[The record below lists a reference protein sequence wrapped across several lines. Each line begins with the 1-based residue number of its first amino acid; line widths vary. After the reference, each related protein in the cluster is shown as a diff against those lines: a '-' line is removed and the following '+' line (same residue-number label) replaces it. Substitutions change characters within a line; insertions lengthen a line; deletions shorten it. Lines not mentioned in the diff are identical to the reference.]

1 MVGQQAQTVVVK
13 SVHSHRHFRMFTN
26 VPLDETIK
34 ILADRAFRN
43 NWFNSECNLN
53 ISKQDLTDLLGVAT
67 KGQLFQF
74 NGSLYEQIDGVAMG
88 SPLGPLLANVFM
100 SSIEE
105 KLDVERKLPPYYRRY
120 VDDTLTVM
128 PDLSTA
134 RDVLNTLDYVHP
146 AITFT
151 MEVEND
157 GMLPFLGIQLL
168 NRAPRIETKVFVKPT
183 NSGLLLHYHSHVDN
197 RYKRGL
203 LTTMLDRAYRLSSSW
218 SYFTEECERLKSVFS
233 KLKYPKHLV
242 DSTVKTFLNLKVA
255 DQPSSRS
262 RSTTENTTRVVIPFK
277 DQESANI
284 MKTQLKDLSV
294 KLQTIVQPVFTS
306 RKIAQE
312 FPTNEPQPQPQ
323 LIDQQCVVYNF
334 KCEQCDSGYV

>member
-1 MVGQQAQTVVVK
+1 M
-13 SVHSHRHFRMFTN
+13 
-26 VPLDETIK
+26 
-34 ILADRAFRN
+34 
-43 NWFNSECNLN
+43 
-53 ISKQDLTDLLGVAT
+53 LG
-67 KGQLFQF
+67 
-74 NGSLYEQIDGVAMG
+74 
-88 SPLGPLLANVFM
+88 PLGPLLANVFM

-134 RDVLNTLDYVHP
+134 RDFLNTLNHAHP
-146 AITFT
+146 AIKFT

-233 KLKYPKHLV
+233 KLKYSKHLV

-255 DQPSSRS
+255 DKPSSRS
-262 RSTTENTTRVVIPFK
+262 RSTTENTTRVVIFFK
-277 DQESANI
+277 DTVERSQCEVA
-284 MKTQLKDLSV
+284 DYC
-294 KLQTIVQPVFTS
+294 
-306 RKIAQE
+306 
-312 FPTNEPQPQPQ
+312 PTGVYEPQDCPGVP
-323 LIDQQCVVYNF
+323 D
-334 KCEQCDSGYV
+334 KRT

>member
-1 MVGQQAQTVVVK
+1 
-13 SVHSHRHFRMFTN
+13 
-26 VPLDETIK
+26 
-34 ILADRAFRN
+34 
-43 NWFNSECNLN
+43 
-53 ISKQDLTDLLGVAT
+53 
-67 KGQLFQF
+67 
-74 NGSLYEQIDGVAMG
+74 
-88 SPLGPLLANVFM
+88 
-100 SSIEE
+100 
-105 KLDVERKLPPYYRRY
+105 
-120 VDDTLTVM
+120 M

-134 RDVLNTLDYVHP
+134 RDFLNTLNHAHS
-146 AITFT
+146 AIEFT

-157 GMLPFLGIQLL
+157 GMLPFFGIQLL

-183 NSGLLLHYHSHVDN
+183 NSSLLLHYHSHVDN

-203 LTTMLDRAYRLSSSW
+203 LTTTLDRAYRLSSSW

-284 MKTQLKDLSV
+284 VKTQFNRCLRAARLPRSSRQTNLSLSSLINNALCIV
-294 KLQTIVQPVFTS
+294 SSVTSAMLVMSDTPVAICSYAQT
-306 RKIAQE
+306 
-312 FPTNEPQPQPQ
+312 
-323 LIDQQCVVYNF
+323 L
-334 KCEQCDSGYV
+334 

>member
-1 MVGQQAQTVVVK
+1 MSWGFEASRSRTLLIFCSYREPLNWK
-13 SVHSHRHFRMFTN
+13 SC
-26 VPLDETIK
+26 PL
-34 ILADRAFRN
+34 
-43 NWFNSECNLN
+43 
-53 ISKQDLTDLLGVAT
+53 VAT
-67 KGQLFQF
+67 PKR
-74 NGSLYEQIDGVAMG
+74 
-88 SPLGPLLANVFM
+88 
-100 SSIEE
+100 SIRSCFEMF
-105 KLDVERKLPPYYRRY
+105 KLDVEGKLPPYYRWY

-134 RDVLNTLDYVHP
+134 RDFLNTLNHAHP
-146 AITFT
+146 AIKFT

-255 DQPSSRS
+255 DQPPLLSK
-262 RSTTENTTRVVIPFK
+262 STTEKTLLGSSYPLKTR
-277 DQESANI
+277 S
-284 MKTQLKDLSV
+284 L
-294 KLQTIVQPVFTS
+294 
-306 RKIAQE
+306 
-312 FPTNEPQPQPQ
+312 
-323 LIDQQCVVYNF
+323 LI
-334 KCEQCDSGYV
+334 SWRHS

>member
-1 MVGQQAQTVVVK
+1 
-13 SVHSHRHFRMFTN
+13 
-26 VPLDETIK
+26 
-34 ILADRAFRN
+34 
-43 NWFNSECNLN
+43 
-53 ISKQDLTDLLGVAT
+53 
-67 KGQLFQF
+67 
-74 NGSLYEQIDGVAMG
+74 MG

-105 KLDVERKLPPYYRRY
+105 KLDVEHKLPPYYRPY
-120 VDDTLTVM
+120 VDNTLTVM

-134 RDVLNTLDYVHP
+134 RDFLNTLNHAHP
-146 AITFT
+146 AIKFT

-218 SYFTEECERLKSVFS
+218 SYFTEERERLKSVFS

-255 DQPSSRS
+255 DQPLSRS
-262 RSTTENTTRVVIPFK
+262 RSTTENTTQVVIK
-277 DQESANI
+277 SQRHS
-284 MKTQLKDLSV
+284 
-294 KLQTIVQPVFTS
+294 
-306 RKIAQE
+306 
-312 FPTNEPQPQPQ
+312 
-323 LIDQQCVVYNF
+323 
-334 KCEQCDSGYV
+334 

>member
-1 MVGQQAQTVVVK
+1 
-13 SVHSHRHFRMFTN
+13 
-26 VPLDETIK
+26 
-34 ILADRAFRN
+34 
-43 NWFNSECNLN
+43 
-53 ISKQDLTDLLGVAT
+53 
-67 KGQLFQF
+67 
-74 NGSLYEQIDGVAMG
+74 
-88 SPLGPLLANVFM
+88 
-100 SSIEE
+100 
-105 KLDVERKLPPYYRRY
+105 
-120 VDDTLTVM
+120 M

-134 RDVLNTLDYVHP
+134 RDFLNTLNHAHP
-146 AITFT
+146 AIKFT

-255 DQPSSRS
+255 DQPPLLSK
-262 RSTTENTTRVVIPFK
+262 STTEKTLLGSSYPLKTR
-277 DQESANI
+277 S
-284 MKTQLKDLSV
+284 L
-294 KLQTIVQPVFTS
+294 
-306 RKIAQE
+306 
-312 FPTNEPQPQPQ
+312 
-323 LIDQQCVVYNF
+323 LI
-334 KCEQCDSGYV
+334 S